1 VQVEVYEYKTDIGK
15 IYIENDRKRE
25 IEIISKALIKLKL
38 IGEEKKV

>member
-1 VQVEVYEYKTDIGK
+1 VEVREYETDTGK

-25 IEIISKALIKLKL
+25 IEIISKALAKLKF